1 MTTEPMGAVLEQEV
15 ELAVEPA
22 VEPAAV
28 LETGVVE
35 FEVAAAEVVA
45 DFGVETEAGV
55 GAPAPVV
62 EPGVGVECAVVWGL
76 KLQGPASVLV
86 SFVL

>member
-1 MTTEPMGAVLEQEV
+1 
-15 ELAVEPA
+15 
-22 VEPAAV
+22 
-28 LETGVVE
+28 VV
-35 FEVAAAEVVA
+35 
-45 DFGVETEAGV
+45 DFGVEIEAGV

-62 EPGVGVECAVVWGL
+62 ESGVGVEYAVVLGL